1 MKKIGPFIR
10 ILRLVQ
16 FIKQNNINKV
26 KVTRDS
32 VIIYLSKIFPEID
45 IDNQLFDRDKKRIR
59 TELGIDLKHTI
70 KDGYY
75 IDNSE
80 QENLIE
86 TSLDYYEMFSVLN
99 KANALPEMFLISDR
113 KPKGLNQISQVVSY
127 IKDKQVIQ
135 FRYNKYDSNQ
145 EQIRVIEP
153 LAIKESRER
162 WYLIGNDFTKD
173 TGLRSFSFDRISDIT
188 SNQEKFTPKYT
199 IDEIKSKY
207 QFLFAMFDAE
217 DQEIEEIELKFD
229 ERDGNYI
236 NSFPIHHS
244 QTMTKIE
251 NGYLVHLK
259 LKITLDFIME
269 IMSRA
274 WSLEVIKPLS
284 LRQEIFKITKEA
296 NKRNR

>member
-99 KANALPEMFLISDR
+99 KAN
-113 KPKGLNQISQVVSY
+113 V
-127 IKDKQVIQ
+127 
-135 FRYNKYDSNQ
+135 
-145 EQIRVIEP
+145 
-153 LAIKESRER
+153 
-162 WYLIGNDFTKD
+162 
-173 TGLRSFSFDRISDIT
+173 
-188 SNQEKFTPKYT
+188 
-199 IDEIKSKY
+199 
-207 QFLFAMFDAE
+207 
-217 DQEIEEIELKFD
+217 
-229 ERDGNYI
+229 
-236 NSFPIHHS
+236 
-244 QTMTKIE
+244 
-251 NGYLVHLK
+251 
-259 LKITLDFIME
+259 
-269 IMSRA
+269 
-274 WSLEVIKPLS
+274 
-284 LRQEIFKITKEA
+284 
-296 NKRNR
+296 